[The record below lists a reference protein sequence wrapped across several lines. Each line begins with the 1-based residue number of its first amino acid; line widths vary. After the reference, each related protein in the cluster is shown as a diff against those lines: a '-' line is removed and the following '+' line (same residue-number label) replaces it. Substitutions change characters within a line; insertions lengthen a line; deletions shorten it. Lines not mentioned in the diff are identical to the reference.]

1 MIIHSKKAH
10 LAGIILGSLAL
21 AACGGSSNKNSKTT
35 MKEYR
40 VTVSN
45 VTANQPFSPVAVIT
59 HAPSY
64 SVFKAGQSASVALEH
79 LAEEGS
85 NKQLLDEAGKDS
97 AVIAGYSG
105 KGLILPGKSESLT
118 ISVPL
123 KTNDFKL
130 SIASMLVNTND
141 AFASHSTSGIAD
153 LKVGDSFEKQ
163 LPAWDAGTEINDESS
178 GVPGPA
184 AGGNGFEAIRDDIVN
199 VVTIHQGVV
208 TQADGL
214 STSKLNAS
222 HRFDNPVGL
231 LRIER
236 IK

>member
-1 MIIHSKKAH
+1 MITHSKK
-10 LAGIILGSLAL
+10 ILLSGLILSSLAL
-21 AACGGSSNKNSKTT
+21 AACGGSGNKNSKTT
-35 MKEYR
+35 EKEYK

-45 VTANQPFSPVAVIT
+45 LTANQPFSPVAIIT
-59 HAPSY
+59 HTLSY
-64 SVFKAGQSASVALEH
+64 SAFRAGQPASVALEQ
-79 LAEEGS
+79 LAEDGS
-85 NKQLLDEAGKDS
+85 NKQLLDEAGKNS
-97 AVIAGYSG
+97 AVIENHSG
-105 KGLILPGKSESLT
+105 KGLILPGKSESVT
-118 ISVPL
+118 VSVPL
-123 KTNDFKL
+123 KTTDFKL

-141 AFASHSTSGIAD
+141 AFAGLSTSEIAD
-153 LKVGDSFEKQ
+153 MEVGDSLEKQ
-163 LPAWDAGTEINDESS
+163 LQAWDAGTENNDESS

-184 AGGNGFEAIRDDIVN
+184 AGGRGFDAIRDDIVN

-214 STSKLNAS
+214 LTSKLNAS